1 MTKLE
6 QQIKELCPNGV
17 EYKKLGDIAT
27 DIFRGAGIT
36 RDQVTEEGTPC
47 VRYGEIYTTYGI
59 YFETCVSHT
68 DESTVQSKKYF
79 EHGDILFAITGE
91 SVEDIAKS
99 TAYVGHEKCL
109 AGGDIVVLKHDQNP
123 KYLSYVLSTTSAQ
136 AQKSKGKV
144 KSKVVHSS
152 VPAIKDIVIPV
163 PPLEVQSE
171 IVKYLDNFTELT
183 ARKKQY
189 EYYRDLLLDFGV
201 HGGGTGECEWR
212 TLGEIADLL
221 SGFPFG
227 SRQFSGAGIRLMRG
241 MNIKRGFLDFS
252 ESNNRYWASDEG
264 LEKYRLHNDDIVIAM
279 DGSLVGK
286 SFGLVSEEQLPL
298 LLVQRVARIRAKEN
312 ADNRYI
318 YYCITSAF
326 PSYVDSQKTEGAVPH
341 ISLKDISNF
350 KIPFP
355 PIEEQRRIAS
365 ILDRFDKLCNDISE
379 GLPAEIEARRKQYE
393 YYRDKLLSFNEA

>member
-1 MTKLE
+1 M
-6 QQIKELCPNGV
+6 
-17 EYKKLGDIAT
+17 
-27 DIFRGAGIT
+27 
-36 RDQVTEEGTPC
+36 
-47 VRYGEIYTTYGI
+47 
-59 YFETCVSHT
+59 
-68 DESTVQSKKYF
+68 ST
-79 EHGDILFAITGE
+79 
-91 SVEDIAKS
+91 
-99 TAYVGHEKCL
+99 
-109 AGGDIVVLKHDQNP
+109 
-123 KYLSYVLSTTSAQ
+123 
-136 AQKSKGKV
+136 
-144 KSKVVHSS
+144 
-152 VPAIKDIVIPV
+152 
-163 PPLEVQSE
+163 
-171 IVKYLDNFTELT
+171 
-183 ARKKQY
+183 
-189 EYYRDLLLDFGV
+189 
-201 HGGGTGECEWR
+201 GGGTSECEWR

-221 SGFPFG
+221 SGFPFD
-227 SRQFSGAGIRLMRG
+227 SRKFSGAGIRLMRG

-252 ESNNRYWASDEG
+252 ESNNRYWTNDEG
-264 LEKYRLHNDDIVIAM
+264 LEKYRLQNDDIVIAM

-286 SFGLVSEEQLPL
+286 SFGLVSEVQLPL

-393 YYRDKLLSFNEA
+393 YYRDKLLSFEEVRT